1 MQAASKQPVVLL
13 DDAHD
18 LQAFIG
24 TDRVIPFQE
33 LLFNFTTLRCSPI
46 YHLNVLVS
54 TEFLDFELFF

>member
-1 MQAASKQPVVLL
+1 MQATSKQPVVLL

-54 TEFLDFELFF
+54 T